1 MPPAR
6 KILIVDP
13 DPNTARQ
20 LAPTL
25 RQRGYQVHGARDGSR
40 ALQIAILRFPELVL
54 FDERT
59 PLIDART
66 FVRILRTNPRTERI
80 PVVLIGES
88 ADPDRV
94 RVGAFLKKPL
104 NQDEVLARVEQIF
117 RRVDTARAV
126 AGENADIAGNLA
138 QIPLVDLLQI
148 LAMNKKSGRLAI
160 ERDDE
165 TAEVLL
171 ADGRVIDAHLGPV
184 VGEKALYRLLT
195 RREGQFAF
203 VPGTNGAERR
213 IERRLDE
220 LLLDGL
226 RQADELGR
234 LLPNLPSA
242 PDRIELSVAAADVPP
257 GLHPVTAEV
266 IGLLER
272 PRLIEELFDHAGAS
286 DLEAARAVS
295 VLLERGYARRRV
307 EVPEEPSAVQLLE
320 TYELHALRTRIGQGR
335 SSGLQTVGKVVFAGG
350 GPLSRRAALARL
362 ATLPGFAPEPEGE
375 EGFGTVGRLTL
386 SPEVRV
392 DLCEIP
398 GDRGYRPLWRPFA
411 SGSLGAL
418 VLLPVEKADEL
429 LTELAS
435 GLRLPVV
442 VCGPSEAAIPP
453 ALQTTP
459 GGTAFGGSDAAEAL
473 RALLARAGSS
483 RVGY

>member
-13 DPNTARQ
+13 DPATARQ
-20 LAPTL
+20 LAPAL

-59 PLIDART
+59 PIIDART

-80 PVVLIGES
+80 PVVLTGES
-88 ADPDRV
+88 VDPDKI
-94 RVGAFLKKPL
+94 RVGAFLKKPF
-104 NQDEVLARVEQIF
+104 NQDEVLARIEQIF
-117 RRVDTARAV
+117 RRVETARAV
-126 AGENADIAGNLA
+126 AGENADIEGNLA

-160 ERDDE
+160 EREGE
-165 TAEVLL
+165 TTEVSLVE
-171 ADGRVIDAHLGPV
+171 GRVVDARVGPV
-184 VGEKALYRLLT
+184 AGEKALFRLLT
-195 RREGQFAF
+195 HRDGQFAF
-203 VPGTNGAERR
+203 LPGANGTERR

-234 LLPNLPSA
+234 ILPSLPSA
-242 PDRIELSVAAADVPP
+242 PDRIELAVAAADVPS

-266 IGLLER
+266 IELLHE
-272 PRLIEELFDHAGAS
+272 PRLLGELFDHAGAS

-295 VLLERGYARRRV
+295 VLIERGYARRRTGS
-307 EVPEEPSAVQLLE
+307 PEESSPAQLLA
-320 TYELHALRTRIGQGR
+320 THELHALRTRIGQGR
-335 SSGLQTVGKVVFAGG
+335 SSGLQTIGKVVLTGG

-362 ATLPGFAPEPEGE
+362 ATLPGFVPEPESE
-375 EGFGTVGRLTL
+375 SGFGTVGRLTL

-392 DLCEIP
+392 DLCELP
-398 GDRGYRPLWRPFA
+398 GERVFRPLWRPFA
-411 SGSLGAL
+411 SGALGAL
-418 VLLPVEKADEL
+418 VLLPVEKGGEL
-429 LTELAS
+429 MTELAS

-453 ALQTTP
+453 ALQTAP
-459 GGTAFGGSDAAEAL
+459 GGSVFGGSDAAEAL
-473 RALLARAGSS
+473 RALLAGAGSS